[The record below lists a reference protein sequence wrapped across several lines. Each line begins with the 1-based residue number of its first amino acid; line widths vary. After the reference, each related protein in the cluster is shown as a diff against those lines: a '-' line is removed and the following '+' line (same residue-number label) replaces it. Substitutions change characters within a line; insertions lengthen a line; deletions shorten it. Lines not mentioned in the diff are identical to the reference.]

1 MTTERYILWIGVTLL
16 WFAAISAAQYP
27 LRKRCGIPIR
37 IILSIAKLL
46 TGIFIAYLFIAV
58 DAPFVYTTGYVFV
71 PLHIVLLADTVGDIL
86 TLPMIIK
93 KRKERPY
100 HNRVQITICAV
111 CTLIYLTFGTV
122 NMQIVSA
129 DRFTVVSDKL
139 RQDHRFVFV
148 ADLHVGSSQ
157 SMQTVKN
164 TIRKIDEE
172 NADFVLLGGDIVDE
186 YTTKEEM
193 KQTFE
198 LLGSIKAP
206 VYFIYGNHDTQ
217 PSGDLVGGPFYT
229 QDELESAITSNGISI
244 LKDQLV
250 SISDDL
256 VVLGREDITMD
267 ERKPVSELPLR
278 PDNVFVLSVDHSPYN
293 TEDIIETG
301 ADLQLSGHTH
311 AGQLFPLQ
319 IFYSSAGYDVYGF
332 YQHGNTDVYVSSGV
346 SGWCYPFRTEAGC
359 QYQVISLEAKG

>member
-1 MTTERYILWIGVTLL
+1 MTTERYILWVGVTLL

-58 DAPFVYTTGYVFV
+58 EAPFVYTTGYVFV
-71 PLHIVLLADTVGDIL
+71 PLHIVLLADAVGDIL

-93 KRKERPY
+93 KRKERPN
-100 HNRVQITICAV
+100 HNRVQITVCAV

-148 ADLHVGSSQ
+148 ADLHIGSSQ

-186 YTTKEEM
+186 YTT
-193 KQTFE
+193 
-198 LLGSIKAP
+198 
-206 VYFIYGNHDTQ
+206 
-217 PSGDLVGGPFYT
+217 
-229 QDELESAITSNGISI
+229 
-244 LKDQLV
+244 
-250 SISDDL
+250 
-256 VVLGREDITMD
+256 
-267 ERKPVSELPLR
+267 
-278 PDNVFVLSVDHSPYN
+278 
-293 TEDIIETG
+293 
-301 ADLQLSGHTH
+301 
-311 AGQLFPLQ
+311 
-319 IFYSSAGYDVYGF
+319 
-332 YQHGNTDVYVSSGV
+332 
-346 SGWCYPFRTEAGC
+346 
-359 QYQVISLEAKG
+359 